1 MWSVLLGLGSDA
13 CLLRVRNRYLMSKGG
28 TVLPTSEM
36 CQREAVMSVAE
47 G

>member
-13 CLLRVRNRYLMSKGG
+13 CLLHVRNRYLMSEGG
-28 TVLPTSEM
+28 TVLPTSEIF
-36 CQREAVMSVAE
+36 QQEAFMSVTE